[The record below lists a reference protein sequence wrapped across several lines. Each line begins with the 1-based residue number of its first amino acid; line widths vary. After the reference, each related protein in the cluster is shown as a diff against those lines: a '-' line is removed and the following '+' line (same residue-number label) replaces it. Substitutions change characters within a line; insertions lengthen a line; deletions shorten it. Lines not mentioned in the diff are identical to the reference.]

1 MPIQATAQV
10 VQALPTFCDSNL
22 LVGAE
27 HFSDAGVY
35 RLADGLAI
43 VQTLDFFPPLVDD
56 PYVYGQIAAANAMSD
71 VYAMG
76 GQPKTALNVV
86 GFPDDKLELSVLQEI
101 MAGGAE
107 RVQYAGAVIVG
118 GHSVRDA
125 EIKYGLS
132 VTGIVDPAK
141 MMTNDGAK
149 PGDVLILTK
158 GLGTGFITTALKA
171 RKCADEVLAT
181 ACASMIQLNR
191 AASETAVS
199 LGVRAATDITGF
211 GLAGHALEMAKA
223 SEVSITIQMSR
234 LPLLAGALELA
245 QKGHHTRA
253 NATNRQHVQP
263 SARFDVPA
271 DSPLTEFL
279 FDPQTSGGLLL
290 AVDASSADDLLSKCR
305 NAGLETVA
313 VIGSVDELKDHHL
326 VIQP

>member
-1 MPIQATAQV
+1 M
-10 VQALPTFCDSNL
+10 QALPTFSDSNL

-107 RVQYAGAVIVG
+107 RVQYADAVIVG

-149 PGDVLILTK
+149 PGDVLVLTK

-171 RKCADEVLAT
+171 RKCANDVLAT

-245 QKGHHTRA
+245 EKGHHTRA

-290 AVDASSADDLLSKCR
+290 AVDASSADDLLSRCR
-305 NAGLETVA
+305 DAGLETVA

-326 VIQP
+326 LIQP

>member
-1 MPIQATAQV
+1 
-10 VQALPTFCDSNL
+10 VQALPTFSDPNL

-35 RLADGLAI
+35 RLADGLSI

-56 PYVYGQIAAANAMSD
+56 PFVFGQIAAANAMSD

-107 RVQYAGAVIVG
+107 RVRSAGAVIVG
-118 GHSVRDA
+118 GHSVRDV

-149 PGDVLILTK
+149 PGDVLVLTK
-158 GLGTGFITTALKA
+158 SLGTGFITTALKA
-171 RKCADEVLAT
+171 DKCTDDVLAT

-191 AASETAVS
+191 AGSETAVS

-223 SEVSITIQMSR
+223 SDVSITIQMSR
-234 LPLLAGALELA
+234 LPLRAGALELA

-263 SARFDVPA
+263 SAQFDVPA
-271 DSPLTEFL
+271 DSALTEFL

-290 AVDASSADDLLSKCR
+290 AVNADSADDLLSKCR
-305 NAGLETVA
+305 SSGHEASA

>member
-1 MPIQATAQV
+1 M
-10 VQALPTFCDSNL
+10 QALPTFSDPNL

-56 PYVYGQIAAANAMSD
+56 PFVFGQIAAANAMSD

-107 RVQYAGAVIVG
+107 RVQSAGAVIVG
-118 GHSVRDA
+118 GHSVRDV

-149 PGDVLILTK
+149 PGDVLVLTK
-158 GLGTGFITTALKA
+158 GLGTGFVTTALQA
-171 RKCADEVLAT
+171 DKCDDDVLAT

-191 AASETAVS
+191 VGSETAVS

-211 GLAGHALEMAKA
+211 GLAGHTLEMAKA
-223 SEVSITIQMSR
+223 SDVSITIQMSR
-234 LPLLAGALELA
+234 LPLLPGALELA
-245 QKGHHTRA
+245 EKGHYTRA

-263 SARFDVPA
+263 STQLDVPV
-271 DSPLTEFL
+271 DSALTEFL

-290 AVDASSADDLLSKCR
+290 AVDVQSVDELLSRCGDS
-305 NAGLETVA
+305 GLEA
-313 VIGSVDELKDHHL
+313 IAIIGSVEQLKDHHL

>member
-1 MPIQATAQV
+1 M
-10 VQALPTFCDSNL
+10 QALPKFSDPNL
-22 LVGAE
+22 LIGAE

-56 PYVYGQIAAANAMSD
+56 PFVFGQIAAANAMSD

-107 RVQYAGAVIVG
+107 RVQFAGAVVVG
-118 GHSVRDA
+118 GHSVRDT

-149 PGDVLILTK
+149 PGDVLVLTK

-171 RKCADEVLAT
+171 NKCADEILAA

-191 AASETAVS
+191 TASETAVG

-223 SEVSITIQMSR
+223 SNVSITIQLSE

-245 QKGHHTRA
+245 ENGHHTRA

-263 SARFDVPA
+263 SAQLDVPI
-271 DSPLTEFL
+271 DSALTEFL

-290 AVDASSADDLLSKCR
+290 AVDGKSVDELLRKCQD
-305 NAGLETVA
+305 AGLEAVA
-313 VIGSVDELKDHHL
+313 VIGSVGELTDHHL
-326 VIQP
+326 AFQP

>member
-1 MPIQATAQV
+1 M
-10 VQALPTFCDSNL
+10 QALPTFSDPNL

-56 PYVYGQIAAANAMSD
+56 PFVFGQIAAANAMSD

-86 GFPDDKLELSVLQEI
+86 GFPDDKLDLSVLQEI

-107 RVQYAGAVIVG
+107 RVQCADAVIVG
-118 GHSVRDA
+118 GHSVRDV

-141 MMTNDGAK
+141 MMTNEGAK
-149 PGDVLILTK
+149 PGDVLVLTK
-158 GLGTGFITTALKA
+158 ALGTGFITTALKA
-171 RKCADEVLAT
+171 DKCADDVLAT

-211 GLAGHALEMAKA
+211 GFAGHALEMAKA
-223 SEVSITIQMSR
+223 SNVSITFQLSR
-234 LPLLAGALELA
+234 LPLLTGALDLA
-245 QKGHHTRA
+245 EKGHHTRA
-253 NATNRQHVQP
+253 NATNRQHVKP
-263 SARFDVPA
+263 SSQLDVPA

-290 AVDASSADDLLSKCR
+290 AVDASSVDDLLRQCLD
-305 NAGLETVA
+305 ADLEAVA
-313 VIGSVDELKDHHL
+313 VVGSVDHLKDHHL
-326 VIQP
+326 VIQS

>member
-1 MPIQATAQV
+1 M
-10 VQALPTFCDSNL
+10 QALPTFVDSNL

-107 RVQYAGAVIVG
+107 RVQYADAVIVG

-149 PGDVLILTK
+149 PGDVLVLTK

-171 RKCADEVLAT
+171 RKCADDVLAT

-223 SEVSITIQMSR
+223 SDVTITIQMSR

-253 NATNRQHVQP
+253 NETNRQHVQP
-263 SARFDVPA
+263 SARLDVPA